1 VFPIGDDNPRI
12 GTPWATFAIIAVNA
26 LVWLFF
32 QGFGSEVA
40 VARSVCLHGL
50 VAGDLLGTIP
60 PGTQLPLGNGLVCAF
75 DGDPDPFTLLSSMF
89 MHGGWFHI
97 VGNMWFLWIFGDNVE
112 DTLGPVRFIGFYL
125 LCGLAAAAAQI
136 FADPDS
142 AIPMVGASG
151 AIGGV
156 MGAYALLF
164 PRAHVKLL
172 VFIVFYV
179 TVVSVPA
186 IFMLAYWFLLQLLG
200 GLPGVRD
207 VEGGV
212 AFWAHVGGFLAGL
225 LLVRPFRI
233 GTRPRRPPDR
243 GDGRW
248 F

>member
-1 VFPIGDDNPRI
+1 VFPIGDDNPRAS
-12 GTPWATFAIIAVNA
+12 TPWATIAIIAVNT
-26 LVWLFF
+26 LVWLLF
-32 QGFGSEVA
+32 QGFGTEPA

-60 PGTQLPLGNGLVCAF
+60 AGTALPLGNGLVCAF
-75 DGDPDPFTLLSSMF
+75 DGDPNPSTLVSSMF

-97 VGNMWFLWIFGDNVE
+97 VGNMWFLWLFGDNVE
-112 DTLGPVRFIGFYL
+112 DQLGPYRFIGFYL
-125 LCGLAAAAAQI
+125 LCGIAAAVAQI
-136 FADPDS
+136 LSDPDS

-164 PRAHVKLL
+164 PRVRVKLL
-172 VFIVFYV
+172 VIIVFYV
-179 TVVSVPA
+179 TVIPVPA
-186 IFMLAYWFLLQLLG
+186 IFMLGYWFLLQLLG
-200 GLPGVRD
+200 GLPGVAD
-207 VEGGV
+207 VDGGV

-225 LLVRPFRI
+225 LLVLPFRN
-233 GTRPRRPPDR
+233 RPRLRRPPGR